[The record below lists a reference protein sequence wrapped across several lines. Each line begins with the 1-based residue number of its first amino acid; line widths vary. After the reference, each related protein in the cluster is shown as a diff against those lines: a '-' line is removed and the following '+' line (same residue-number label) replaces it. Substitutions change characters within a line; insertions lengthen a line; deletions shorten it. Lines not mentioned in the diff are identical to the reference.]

1 MQEDVFKFDDFLK
14 GNGESKPEPK
24 RVFED
29 LEEEISNESPEVE
42 KNEEKDDSQVDF
54 EKNNPYAPSKED
66 MVELFASHEED
77 DFIKDEAP
85 EVEEE
90 IENEIEIKESTDN
103 YYKLYS
109 DKSEDFICDISIE
122 GANPKETE
130 ARVVVESEDWTLMFS
145 GEIKNGKCVVPIKK
159 LNILKEGQVGNIR
172 LEVIAEGN
180 LFIPWEDK
188 FKVKLSKKVTVKVNE
203 QKEYSK
209 KPAIKQ
215 STVKVKVN
223 K

>member
-42 KNEEKDDSQVDF
+42 KNEEEDDFQVDF
-54 EKNNPYAPSKED
+54 KKDNPYAPSKED

>member
-1 MQEDVFKFDDFLK
+1 MKDDVFRFDDFLK
-14 GNGESKPEPK
+14 
-24 RVFED
+24 
-29 LEEEISNESPEVE
+29 E
-42 KNEEKDDSQVDF
+42 KNESKIDSKDIRKIFEESEEVNPDSEKDHS
-54 EKNNPYAPSKED
+54 PSKED
-66 MVELFASHEED
+66 LDELMSAHED
-77 DFIKDEAP
+77 DDFDKNMETEEETQMDP
-85 EVEEE
+85 EVEETE
-90 IENEIEIKESTDN
+90 MESEEEVEKTIEIKESTDN

-130 ARVVVESEDWTLMFS
+130 ARIVVESEDWTLMFS
-145 GEIKNGKCVVPIKK
+145 GELKNGKCVVPIKK

-188 FKVKLSKKVTVKVNE
+188 FKVKLSKKVTVRVNE
-203 QKEYSK
+203 QKENPK
-209 KPAIKQ
+209 KVVKKGVD
-215 STVKVKVN
+215 VKVKVN